1 MKVKYWAYLGA
12 DSIESLPGCE
22 TFKQAVS
29 KADEIYGCEYV
40 DILDRDELMNI
51 QEAIKF
57 ALQAAQ

>member
-1 MKVKYWAYLGA
+1 MKVEFWAYLRA
-12 DSIESLPGCE
+12 ARIEPLPGCE
-22 TFKQAVS
+22 TFTQAVE

-57 ALQAAQ
+57 ALEATQ

>member
-1 MKVKYWAYLGA
+1 MKVKYWAYLGGE
-12 DSIESLPGCE
+12 SIESLPGCE

-57 ALQAAQ
+57 ALEAAQ

>member
-51 QEAIKF
+51 QEAIKV
-57 ALQAAQ
+57 ALEAAQ